1 MVSTIMVHPMIM
13 KVHKNLP
20 GDIPNIFLYQHFIL
34 SYTDIRKFV
43 FKLNQIL
50 VFQQKI

>member
-20 GDIPNIFLYQHFIL
+20 GDIPNILPYQHFIL
-34 SYTDIRKFV
+34 SYVDIRKFV

-50 VFQQKI
+50 VFQQKF